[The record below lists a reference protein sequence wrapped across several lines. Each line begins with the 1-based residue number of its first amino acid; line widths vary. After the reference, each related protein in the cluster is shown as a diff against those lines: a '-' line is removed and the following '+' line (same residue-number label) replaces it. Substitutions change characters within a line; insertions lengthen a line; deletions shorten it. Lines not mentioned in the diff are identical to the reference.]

1 MKITLPKSNI
11 ARKGFQWK
19 SFFHLI
25 KKMDSFDFLN
35 ESLIALALS

>member
-1 MKITLPKSNI
+1 MQELIFNS
-11 ARKGFQWK
+11 KGFQWK